1 MQERENRIRPAAI
14 SHRACRFCRALVA
27 LALFWLNLAGCG
39 GAGLCAPKEQE
50 AFRLLERC
58 VECGVISEAEQIY
71 DSCAELGADLQER
84 YTGVCESFAPQECEM
99 TYEEYVDLAIGV
111 YQLCERDCP

>member
-1 MQERENRIRPAAI
+1 MF
-14 SHRACRFCRALVA
+14 RFVPCWQSPTYGLKTIVGVA
-27 LALFWLNLAGCG
+27 LLLFSLLVSGCPDG
-39 GAGLCAPKEQE
+39 RLGLCAPKEQE

-84 YTGVCESFAPQECEM
+84 YTGVCESFAPQECEI